1 MPRNNNPEGHNQ
13 YTKNRS
19 SESSSETRSAS
30 PSRDENR
37 SSSSQSHRSA
47 EELRNSDSSVS
58 GRPSQRS

>member
-30 PSRDENR
+30 PSRDQDR
-37 SSSSQSHRSA
+37 SSSQPNRSA